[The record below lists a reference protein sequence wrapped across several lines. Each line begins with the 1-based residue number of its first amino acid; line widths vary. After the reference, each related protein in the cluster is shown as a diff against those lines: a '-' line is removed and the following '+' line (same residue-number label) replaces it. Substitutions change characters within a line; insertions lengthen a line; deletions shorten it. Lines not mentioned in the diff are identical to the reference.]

1 MSSIFIQK
9 RNSKQA
15 QIGTAASTMSESE
28 QEAVVTKLTHNLNN
42 FPKEKKV
49 QDALNISKQ
58 VGNFLYERKNGV
70 PDKIAENKGNAL
82 ITNILIGIAEAKPS
96 REIVADLR
104 RLAGWH

>member
-1 MSSIFIQK
+1 MSSIFTQR
-9 RNSKQA
+9 RNTKQA
-15 QIGTAASTMSESE
+15 QSGTTAGTMSEAE
-28 QEAVVTKLTHNLNN
+28 QQAAITKLKASLDN
-42 FPKEKKV
+42 FPKEKRV

-82 ITNILIGIAEAKPS
+82 ITNILTGIADCKPS

-104 RLAGWH
+104 RLAGWQ

>member
-1 MSSIFIQK
+1 MSSIFIER
-9 RNSKQA
+9 RNAKQT
-15 QIGTAASTMSESE
+15 QTATTASMMSESD
-28 QEAVVTKLTHNLNN
+28 QEAAITKLTTSMNN
-42 FPKEKKV
+42 FPKEKRV

-82 ITNILIGIAEAKPS
+82 ITNILIGIAEGKPS

-104 RLAGWH
+104 RLAG